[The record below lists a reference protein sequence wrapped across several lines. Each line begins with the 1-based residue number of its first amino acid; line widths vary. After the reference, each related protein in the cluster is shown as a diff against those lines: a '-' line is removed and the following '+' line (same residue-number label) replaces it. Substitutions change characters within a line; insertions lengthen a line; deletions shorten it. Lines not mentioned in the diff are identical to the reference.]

1 MFITEQEVYEAM
13 KKLRKA
19 EQNRLPEEEQPE
31 EEKPE
36 EEKPEEEQPEEEKPE
51 EEKPEEEK
59 PEEEKP
65 EEEQPEE
72 EQPEEEQPEEEKPE
86 ESQRQ
91 KVQTPP
97 EEIQP
102 KEDKEDSALFFAAE
116 RSIDMVKAYCKIE
129 RVPKA
134 LQGVCISIGLLLYDT
149 ENYTG
154 SQKQGALKSMRQG
167 NVSVAYEAVKERFEK
182 EKRKILEGFSE
193 ELDRF
198 RMLKW

>member
-13 KKLRKA
+13 EKLRKA
-19 EQNRLPEEEQPE
+19 EQNRL
-31 EEKPE
+31 
-36 EEKPEEEQPEEEKPE
+36 PE

-72 EQPEEEQPEEEKPE
+72 
-86 ESQRQ
+86 SQRQ

-97 EEIQP
+97 EEIQ
-102 KEDKEDSALFFAAE
+102 KEDSALFFAAE

-154 SQKQGALKSMRQG
+154 SQKQGTLKSMRQG

-193 ELDRF
+193 ELDSF